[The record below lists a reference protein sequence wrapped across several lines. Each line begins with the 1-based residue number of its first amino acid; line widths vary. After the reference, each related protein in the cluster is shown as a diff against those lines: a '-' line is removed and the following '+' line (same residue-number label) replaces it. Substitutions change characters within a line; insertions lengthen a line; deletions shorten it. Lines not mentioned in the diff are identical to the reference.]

1 MTFVDWLRNVAAVGT
16 FLALVALGLVKWFA
30 PKWIDHRFGVRLEEF
45 KAAQQTKLEEFK
57 SDQQKE
63 LERLRHRLSSRI
75 SKIHEKEFEVLP
87 KAWFM
92 LNELHG
98 SVVLALDL
106 TLKFYPDFRQLPD
119 AQFEEFLTSTRLTD
133 YQKQGLRNSPD
144 RNKYFS
150 QAMAGT
156 YLDDANEKQRVFRNY
171 LIEHRIFMTEEL
183 RNQFGTAIDSLT
195 TALTQYD
202 VGKDAKNWEMERS
215 GQREVSRLKAMIDDV
230 EQAVQRRLHYE
241 EA

>member
-1 MTFVDWLRNVAAVGT
+1 MSFGDWLRNVATVGAPI
-16 FLALVALGLVKWFA
+16 ALVAWGLVKWFA
-30 PKWIDHRFGVRLEEF
+30 PKWIDHRLGVRLEEF
-45 KAAQQTKLEEFK
+45 KAEQQAKLEEFR
-57 SDQQKE
+57 SEQQKD

-75 SKIHEKEFEVLP
+75 SKIHEKEFEALP

-106 TLKFYPDFRQLPD
+106 TLKFYPDFQQLPD
-119 AQFEEFLTSTRLTD
+119 AQFEEFLPTSRLTE
-133 YQKQGLRNSPD
+133 YQKERLRKAPD
-144 RNKYFS
+144 RNEYFR
-150 QAMAGT
+150 QAMAGI
-156 YLDDANEKQRVFRNY
+156 YLDDANEKQTVFRNY

-183 RNQFGTAIDSLT
+183 RNKFGTAIDSLT
-195 TALTQYD
+195 TALTQYG
-202 VGKDAKNWEMERS
+202 VGKDAKNWKMERS
-215 GQREVSRLKAMIDDV
+215 GQQEVSRLKAMIDDV

>member
-1 MTFVDWLRNVAAVGT
+1 MTFAEWLRTVAAVGT
-16 FLALVALGLVKWFA
+16 PLALAAFGLVKWFA
-30 PKWIDHRFGVRLEEF
+30 PRWIDHRFGVRLEGF
-45 KAAQQTKLEEFK
+45 KAAQQAKLEEFK
-57 SDQQKE
+57 SEQQKE

-119 AQFEEFLTSTRLTD
+119 AQFEEFLTTTRLTD
-133 YQKQGLRNSPD
+133 YQKQGLRNASD
-144 RNKYFS
+144 RSKYFT
-150 QAMAGT
+150 QAMAGI
-156 YLDDANEKQRVFRNY
+156 YMDDANERQRIFRNY
-171 LIEHRIFMTEEL
+171 LIENRIFMTDEL
-183 RNQFGTAIDSLT
+183 RTKFGTAIDSLT
-195 TALTQYD
+195 TALTQYG

-215 GQREVSRLKAMIDDV
+215 GQQEVSRLRAMIDDV